1 MQIILHPEAK
11 LHKLTAAPSKAKNA
25 ALARVRL
32 ILVCLVL
39 VTASPLS
46 ADITIDSGQEKD
58 TVIHVKPRAQNE
70 YDPGGLVMESDPG
83 NGSVLLVA
91 PPRTPPEDT
100 GVPVIVVPEIH
111 IKE

>member
-1 MQIILHPEAK
+1 M
-11 LHKLTAAPSKAKNA
+11 HKLTPAPSKAKNA
-25 ALARVRL
+25 ALARAGL
-32 ILVCLVL
+32 IMACLFF
-39 VTASPLS
+39 VTASPLP
-46 ADITIDSGQEKD
+46 ADITIDSGQKKD
-58 TVIHVKPRAQNE
+58 TVIHVKPGAQNE